1 MSEEMMNESEELEEA
16 IFESEF
22 ESEVESEDDDF
33 DDDYS
38 GDEDEDIPAADD
50 EYEEVA
56 DDEDVTYSE
65 GPAVFSR
72 ARESSG
78 GAPAGGRRR
87 NVRSLAREVK
97 MEDIDYKRV
106 QILSRFVDRHGRIL
120 SRRKTRISAKMQRKV
135 TREVKRARH
144 LALMPYTGEHVRITR
159 KRG

>member
-1 MSEEMMNESEELEEA
+1 MSEEMMNESEELEEVV
-16 IFESEF
+16 FEGDSEI
-22 ESEVESEDDDF
+22 ESDDDDF
-33 DDDYS
+33 DDDYT
-38 GDEDEDIPAADD
+38 GDDDEDIPAADD

-72 ARESSG
+72 ARENTG
-78 GAPAGGRRR
+78 GAPAGRRR
-87 NVRSLAREVK
+87 NIRSLAREVK

-135 TREVKRARH
+135 TREIKRARH